1 MNISAWKCSNKE
13 VSSFCSYKC
22 LVCSVDSLP
31 IPLDLQL
38 FAKDGPTGQKTEKPT
53 AKKIK
58 DTREEGQVSKSQDLT
73 NAISLLVFFILMKIS
88 VGMMGNNMADT
99 FSEYYNKIPGC
110 LDNKL
115 NSLEIYNWML
125 EAVLHIG
132 KIIWP
137 ILLVGVAIAF
147 LSNRLQFSWMITT
160 KPMKPKLSKINPIS
174 GIKRLFSLR
183 TIVKTGVSIATVI
196 IIIILVYTTIKDKW
210 YLLFNMLDMD
220 IGQVLALVGDVVIG
234 LGIKIAVLMII
245 IGLLDYAFQK
255 WKNMQDMMM
264 SKQDVKDE
272 FKNSEGDPQI
282 KGKIRQKQREVS
294 MRRMMGSVPQAD
306 VVITNPTHY
315 AVAIQYKKEL
325 QSAPVVV
332 AKGTD
337 YLAAKI
343 KDKAKE
349 SGVEIVENRALARM
363 LYNNVEIDQE
373 IPPELYQA
381 VAEVLAYVYRLKNPA
396 S

>member
-1 MNISAWKCSNKE
+1 M
-13 VSSFCSYKC
+13 
-22 LVCSVDSLP
+22 
-31 IPLDLQL
+31 
-38 FAKDGPTGQKTEKPT
+38 
-53 AKKIK
+53 
-58 DTREEGQVSKSQDLT
+58 
-73 NAISLLVFFILMKIS
+73 
-88 VGMMGNNMADT
+88 
-99 FSEYYNKIPGC
+99 
-110 LDNKL
+110 
-115 NSLEIYNWML
+115 
-125 EAVLHIG
+125 
-132 KIIWP
+132 
-137 ILLVGVAIAF
+137 LVGVAIAF
-147 LSNRLQFSWMITT
+147 LSNRVQFSWMVTT
-160 KPMKPKLSKINPIS
+160 KPMKPKLSKISPIS

-183 TIVKTGVSIATVI
+183 TLVKTGVSIATVI

-210 YLLFNMLDMD
+210 YLLFNILDMD
-220 IGQVLALVGDVVIG
+220 VGLVLALVGDVVIG

-264 SKQDVKDE
+264 SKQYVKDE

-282 KGKIRQKQREVS
+282 KSKIKQKQMEASR
-294 MRRMMGSVPQAD
+294 RRMMGAVPQAD

-373 IPPELYQA
+373 IPPELYQV